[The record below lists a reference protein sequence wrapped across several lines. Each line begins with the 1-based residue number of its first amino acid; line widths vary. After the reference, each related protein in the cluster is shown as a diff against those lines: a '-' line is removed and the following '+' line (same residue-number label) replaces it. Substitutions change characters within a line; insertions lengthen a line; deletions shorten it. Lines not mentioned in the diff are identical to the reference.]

1 MESEPIEEFS
11 LFLLAVWTLKTSYLL
26 INNIQLRVWFKAKL
40 DNVKMLNLYLISTFY
55 RFVDKLFTVIIKR
68 ETIGCKYF
76 HC

>member
-11 LFLLAVWTLKTSYLL
+11 VFLLAVWTPKTSYLL

>member
-1 MESEPIEEFS
+1 MESEQIEEFS
-11 LFLLAVWTLKTSYLL
+11 VFLLAVWTPKTSYLL

>member
-26 INNIQLRVWFKAKL
+26 INNIQLRVWFKAQL

-76 HC
+76 HW